1 MLLSVIK
8 LIRIQHWV
16 KNLFIF
22 VPLIF
27 ALKFTDLNLIVK
39 SIIAFFSFSL
49 ASSFVYIIN
58 DIVDKDKDK
67 THPKKKNRPIAN
79 GSVSVLNA
87 IILSVFI
94 FIGSLFLGISLNIST
109 VVVVFTYLVMNV
121 FYSFILKNVVLID
134 VFTIAMGFV
143 LRVVAGALA
152 INVEISNWVLLTT
165 FFISLFLGF
174 GKRRCELDLVNEGKD
189 YRPVLDH
196 YSIQL
201 LDYLIVVSLTL
212 TIIAY
217 SLYVVDPE
225 IISKFRTDKLMYTI
239 PIVVYGVFRYL
250 HSIYVQK
257 EGEPSDVIFSDS
269 GLIVAVLLWGI
280 SVLTIFL
287 VFAN

>member
-1 MLLSVIK
+1 MFLNVVK
-8 LIRIQHWV
+8 LIRVQHWI

-27 ALKFTDLNLIVK
+27 ALKFTELDLILK

-49 ASSFVYIIN
+49 ASSFVYIVN
-58 DIVDKDKDK
+58 DIVDKEKDQ
-67 THPKKKNRPIAN
+67 THPKKKFRPIAN
-79 GSVSVLNA
+79 ESITIPNA
-87 IILSVFI
+87 IFLSVFVI
-94 FIGSLFLGISLNIST
+94 ILALGLGILLNVPTFS
-109 VVVVFTYLVMNV
+109 VVLAYLIMNI

-143 LRVVAGALA
+143 LRVVAGAVA

-174 GKRRCELDLVNEGKD
+174 GKRRCELDLANDGKD

-201 LDYLIVVSLTL
+201 LDYMIVVSLTL

-225 IISKFRTDKLMYTI
+225 IILKFKTDKLMYTI

-250 HSIYVQK
+250 HSIYVKK
-257 EGEPSDVIFSDS
+257 EGEPSEIIFSDP
-269 GLIVAVLLWGI
+269 GLIISVLLWGA

>member
-1 MLLSVIK
+1 MFLNVVK
-8 LIRIQHWV
+8 LIRVQHWI

-27 ALKFTDLNLIVK
+27 ALKFTELDLIIK

-49 ASSFVYIIN
+49 ASSFVYIVN
-58 DIVDKDKDK
+58 DIVDKEKDQ
-67 THPKKKNRPIAN
+67 THPKKKFRPIAN
-79 GSVSVLNA
+79 ERITIPNA
-87 IILSVFI
+87 IILSVFVI
-94 FIGSLFLGISLNIST
+94 ILALGLGILLNVPTFS
-109 VVVVFTYLVMNV
+109 VVLAYLIMNI

-143 LRVVAGALA
+143 LRVVAGAVA

-174 GKRRCELDLVNEGKD
+174 GKRRCELDLANDGKD

-201 LDYLIVVSLTL
+201 LDYMIVVSLTL

-225 IISKFRTDKLMYTI
+225 IILKFKTDKLMYTI

-250 HSIYVQK
+250 HSIYVKK
-257 EGEPSDVIFSDS
+257 EGEPSEIVFSDP
-269 GLIVAVLLWGI
+269 GLIISVLLWGA

>member
-1 MLLSVIK
+1 MLLNVVK
-8 LIRIQHWV
+8 LIRVQHWI

-27 ALKFTDLNLIVK
+27 ALKFTDLNLVLK
-39 SIIAFFSFSL
+39 SILAFFSFSL
-49 ASSFVYIIN
+49 ASSFVYIVN
-58 DIVDKDKDK
+58 DIVDKEKDQ
-67 THPKKKNRPIAN
+67 THPKKKNRPIAK
-79 GSVSVLNA
+79 GSISVINA
-87 IILSVFI
+87 IVLSVFI
-94 FIGSLFLGISLNIST
+94 IAAAIGISISLNIPTFS
-109 VVVVFTYLVMNV
+109 VVLAYLIMNT

-174 GKRRCELDLVNEGKD
+174 GKRRCELDLVNDGKD

-201 LDYLIVVSLTL
+201 LDYMIVVSLTL

-225 IISKFRTDKLMYTI
+225 IISKFKTDKLMYTI

-250 HSIYVQK
+250 HSIYVKK
-257 EGEPSDVIFSDS
+257 EGEPSEIVFSDP
-269 GLIVAVLLWGI
+269 GLIVSVLLWGA

>member
-1 MLLSVIK
+1 MIYDIFK
-8 LIRIQHWV
+8 LIRVQHWV

-27 ALKFTDLNLIVK
+27 ALKFTEIDLIVK
-39 SIIAFFSFSL
+39 SIIAFFSFSF

-58 DIVDKDKDK
+58 DIVDRENDRE
-67 THPKKKNRPIAN
+67 HPKKKNRPIAK
-79 GSVSVLNA
+79 GSISVSNA
-87 IILSVFI
+87 IILSFFI
-94 FIGSLFLGISLNIST
+94 FLSSASLALYLNIPT
-109 VVVVFTYLVMNV
+109 AIVVSIYLVMNI

-134 VFTIAMGFV
+134 VFTIAIGFV
-143 LRVVAGALA
+143 LRVVVGAIS
-152 INVEISNWVLLTT
+152 INVEISTWVLLTT

-174 GKRRCELDLVNEGKD
+174 GKRRCELELANDGRD

-201 LDYLIVVSLTL
+201 LDYMIVVSLTL

-217 SLYVVDPE
+217 SLYVVDP
-225 IISKFRTDKLMYTI
+225 IIVSKFKTDKLMYTI
-239 PIVVYGVFRYL
+239 PLVVYGVFRYL
-250 HSIYVQK
+250 HSIYVKK
-257 EGEPSDVIFSDS
+257 EGEPSEIIFSDY
-269 GLIVAVLLWGI
+269 GLIISVLLWGV